1 MDSKNHKDT
10 SQNRLLV
17 ATGVL
22 TFLYFAGA
30 HFTALSIVGATV
42 TFTNEDALV
51 EFAWVIWLYYYVRTY
66 QYYKEEGLKVFDN
79 AMERSYS
86 ASFGHLL
93 VDLTPD
99 EFDLLDDDD
108 AIKASIIRLGFR
120 DRAGLLK
127 RAGDHE
133 PLKRVRQARTDLPP
147 STTRPLQS
155 ASEKK
160 LLAPNSESQAMDR
173 PRLWLRCRCLSA
185 CRSIYPS
192 RTTQVLC
199 AVAILDS
206 LSPVDDPPARNIV
219 PATFHRESGSARD
232 WPSPS
237 LVRHLHALAECSNIG
252 TLVALVALN
261 SWSSLLW
268 AFDF

>member
-30 HFTALSIVGATV
+30 HFTALSVVGATV

-51 EFAWVIWLYYYVRTY
+51 EFAWVIWFYYYVRTY

-79 AMERSYS
+79 AMERTYS

-133 PLKRVRQARTDLPP
+133 PLKRVRQARTDL
-147 STTRPLQS
+147 LQVRRGHFNLLR
-155 ASEKK
+155 KK
-160 LLAPNSESQAMDR
+160 RFWRRIPNPKLWIDR
-173 PRLWLRCRCLSA
+173 D
-185 CRSIYPS
+185 YGF
-192 RTTQVLC
+192 V
-199 AVAILDS
+199 AV
-206 LSPVDDPPARNIV
+206 VYPPADRFTLQGQHKYFV
-219 PATFHRESGSARD
+219 PLPFWIPFRLLTI
-232 WPSPS
+232 
-237 LVRHLHALAECSNIG
+237 HLHAILFRPHFTENQGPLVIGLAPVWYAIFMHWQNVQ
-252 TLVALVALN
+252 TLGHWWHWVH
-261 SWSSLLW
+261 
-268 AFDF
+268 